1 MGHAVE
7 EAAGRKVG
15 RAGSPCVVKAS
26 EGQDATKKGGLDRQD
41 RAMKLCAVTRR
52 PVARLAGKASPVRH
66 GNNIGLDARPEAHC
80 SCCSAGTADSEQSR
94 IWQPAEPSCD
104 TTPWRHV
111 QGRTRSE
118 KARGLSRA
126 WQIERYKPLCPEPDI
141 VRGAD
146 DSLRFVTTQPDTQHT
161 RKEPSNGRL
170 FIRAGL

>member
-66 GNNIGLDARPEAHC
+66 GNNIGLDICRVKPIALNLV
-80 SCCSAGTADSEQSR
+80 
-94 IWQPAEPSCD
+94 
-104 TTPWRHV
+104 HV
-111 QGRTRSE
+111 G
-118 KARGLSRA
+118 K
-126 WQIERYKPLCPEPDI
+126 IN
-141 VRGAD
+141 
-146 DSLRFVTTQPDTQHT
+146 
-161 RKEPSNGRL
+161 SNPICKQQEGSTSSIKVEL
-170 FIRAGL
+170 GRAGSSD